1 MIRNVTELFHQ
12 YKDDVYRLAV
22 SYTRSLEDA
31 EDVCQSVFLKLME
44 QTNIESGKEKAWLM
58 RVTVNTCKSL
68 LRSSWWKRTVSL
80 DHTMMVESI
89 KTDSVLNAVMM
100 LQPKYRVV
108 IYLHYYE
115 GLSTKEI
122 GQLLHISQ
130 SGVTSRLS
138 RGREML
144 KAMLEE
150 E

>member
-22 SYTRSLEDA
+22 SYTRSREDA